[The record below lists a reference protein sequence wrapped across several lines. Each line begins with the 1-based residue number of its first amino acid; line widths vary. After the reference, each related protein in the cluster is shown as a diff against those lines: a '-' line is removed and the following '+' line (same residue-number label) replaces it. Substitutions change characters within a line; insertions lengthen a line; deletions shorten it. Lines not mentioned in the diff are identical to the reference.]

1 VKTNPE
7 YDAFNSAMNTILKAD
22 PAKVKAAV
30 DAKVQG
36 SVAEREARGER
47 KRGRKPKIQSSASGH
62 VLTAQDEN
70 K

>member
-1 VKTNPE
+1 MKTSRE
-7 YDAFNSAMNTILKAD
+7 FQLFNSAMGTILKAD

-47 KRGRKPKIQSSASGH
+47 KRGRKAKNQPSASGH
-62 VLTAQDEN
+62 VSSAKD
-70 K
+70 